1 MLCSHEDKFQYLL
14 VGDILNNIKMENW
27 NKKKKGAIFL
37 MTFIFTVLPQKNI
50 LIWTEFLVLKKTIF
64 LTVHL

>member
-27 NKKKKGAIFL
+27 NKKKKGAISL
-37 MTFIFTVLPQKNI
+37 MTFVLTVLPQKNV
-50 LIWTEFLVLKKTIF
+50 LIWTEFLVLKNQF
-64 LTVHL
+64 F